1 MGNEKRKMK
10 KNFQKGAN
18 KIQQTD
24 SIPSKRKFRT
34 KEKEGFILQKGEVI
48 QSVGNG
54 FFKILTENGIEIL
67 SNLSGKMRQNC
78 VKILVGDKVEVQISV
93 YDLTKGR
100 ITRRI

>member
-24 SIPSKRKFRT
+24 LIPSKRKFRT

-54 FFKILTENGIEIL
+54 FFKILTENEIEIL
-67 SNLSGKMRQNC
+67 CNLSGKMRQNY

>member
-1 MGNEKRKMK
+1 MENEKRKIK
-10 KNFQKGAN
+10 KDFRKGIN
-18 KIQQTD
+18 KIQQTN
-24 SIPSKRKFRT
+24 SVPSKRKFRT

-54 FFKILTENGIEIL
+54 FFKILIENGIEIL
-67 SNLSGKMRQNC
+67 GNLSGKMRQNY

-93 YDLTKGR
+93 YNLTKGR